1 VTERDGF
8 GKNMVLG
15 RLDKMAGAFEA
26 ALRESAEELKAEGF
40 PEAVALSGKI
50 LQNGGTKQ
58 IDRV

>member
-1 VTERDGF
+1 
-8 GKNMVLG
+8 MVLG